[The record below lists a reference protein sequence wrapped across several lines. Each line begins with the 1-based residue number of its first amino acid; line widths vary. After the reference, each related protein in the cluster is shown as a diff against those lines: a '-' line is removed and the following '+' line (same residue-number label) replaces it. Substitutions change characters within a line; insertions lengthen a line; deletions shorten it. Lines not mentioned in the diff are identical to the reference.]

1 VIVWPPGSRALLKRA
16 RVARLATSDRNAVP
30 HVVPICFA
38 VAKGWL
44 YSVVDA
50 KPKRSATSL
59 KRLRN
64 IAENPSVAVL
74 VDEWSEDWS
83 RLAWTMLKGRAAV
96 VTNEDEYLR
105 AIGDLR
111 AKYEQYRD
119 MRFERYLNPLISVEI
134 ERVVFWCGAAA

>member
-1 VIVWPPGSRALLKRA
+1 LLKRA

-30 HVVPICFA
+30 HVVPICFV
-38 VAKGWL
+38 VAKGCL

-50 KPKRSATSL
+50 KPKRRATSL

-83 RLAWTMLKGRAAV
+83 RLAWAMLKGRAAV
-96 VTNEDEYLR
+96 VMNEDEYTR
-105 AIGDLR
+105 VIGDLR
-111 AKYEQYRD
+111 TKYEQYRE
-119 MRFERYLNPLISVEI
+119 MRFEQSLNPLISVEI
-134 ERVVFWCGAAA
+134 ERVVFWRGART